1 MVAERCTGTDSLNE
15 KKVHIAI
22 HVTLLI
28 VE

>member
-1 MVAERCTGTDSLNE
+1 MVAEWCTGTDSLNE

-22 HVTLLI
+22 HVTLLM